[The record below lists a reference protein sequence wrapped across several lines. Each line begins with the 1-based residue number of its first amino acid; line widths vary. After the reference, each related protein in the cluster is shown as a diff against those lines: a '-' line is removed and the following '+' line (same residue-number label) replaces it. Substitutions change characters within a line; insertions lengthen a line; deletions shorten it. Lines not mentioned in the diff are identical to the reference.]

1 MSKEPENFG
10 IPTEQQSSAE
20 SMSGSDATSSP
31 AVTATDAVAAAAAA
45 TSATAATSPTAAQLT
60 ANLWVTG
67 GALAGA
73 AARPFKHSIEGSTL
87 SDDERSLHE
96 HFMLLAI
103 EAAQQAES
111 LGEVPVGAVLV
122 APNGEIVATGY
133 NRTITDHDASA
144 HAEIVAM
151 RLAGQKLQNYRLPEL
166 TLYVTLEPCCMCIMA
181 AIHAR
186 IAKVVYGTSDPRT
199 GACGSVFN
207 ISGDPRHNHSLEV
220 IAHIK
225 QEECAQQL
233 RQFFKQ
239 RRAAQKQAKQQAKAQ
254 AALLSAESNAQS

>member
-1 MSKEPENFG
+1 MALDFGKLNF
-10 IPTEQQSSAE
+10 S
-20 SMSGSDATSSP
+20 TSFNP
-31 AVTATDAVAAAAAA
+31 
-45 TSATAATSPTAAQLT
+45 TSAFPID
-60 ANLWVTG
+60 
-67 GALAGA
+67 
-73 AARPFKHSIEGSTL
+73 ARSYFE
-87 SDDERSLHE
+87 SL
-96 HFMLLAI
+96 

>member
-1 MSKEPENFG
+1 
-10 IPTEQQSSAE
+10 
-20 SMSGSDATSSP
+20 
-31 AVTATDAVAAAAAA
+31 
-45 TSATAATSPTAAQLT
+45 
-60 ANLWVTG
+60 
-67 GALAGA
+67 
-73 AARPFKHSIEGSTL
+73 
-87 SDDERSLHE
+87 
-96 HFMLLAI
+96 
-103 EAAQQAES
+103 
-111 LGEVPVGAVLV
+111 
-122 APNGEIVATGY
+122 
-133 NRTITDHDASA
+133 
-144 HAEIVAM
+144 
-151 RLAGQKLQNYRLPEL
+151 
-166 TLYVTLEPCCMCIMA
+166 MCIMA

-254 AALLSAESNAQS
+254 AALLSAESSAKSLQ